1 MMQKIGLTGNIGSG
15 KTTVAK
21 IFQAFGAALFNADSA
36 AKNILNEETQ
46 LKILVT
52 RFGNQILNE
61 DHQVDRKRLAEIIF
75 NNEEALD
82 FINHLIHPL
91 VRKRF
96 KEFCRSR
103 AKERLCIYEAAVLI
117 ETGFFKQMDKVILV
131 TAPIETRIHR
141 VMERDKISRDLVMER
156 MKNQWDEIRKARF
169 ADFTIVNDNTLPLL
183 EQCEE
188 IFQKLSM
195 RLV

>member
-1 MMQKIGLTGNIGSG
+1 MQKIGLTGNIGSG
-15 KTTVAK
+15 KTTVAR
-21 IFQAFGAALFNADSA
+21 IFKAFGVALFNADNG

-61 DHQVDRKRLAEIIF
+61 DRQVDRKRLAEIIF
-75 NNEEALD
+75 NNEEALA

-156 MKNQWDEIRKARF
+156 MKNQWDEICKARF